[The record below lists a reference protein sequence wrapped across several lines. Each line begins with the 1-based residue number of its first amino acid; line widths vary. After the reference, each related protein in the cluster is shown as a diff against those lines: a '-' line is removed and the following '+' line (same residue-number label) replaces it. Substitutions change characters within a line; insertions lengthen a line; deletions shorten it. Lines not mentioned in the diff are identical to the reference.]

1 MPVLLN
7 TPTPTEARPPLVEQR
22 LYSARVCLAYLNRLA
37 LLAFTGREHMEM
49 VADLPTFAWTVRRF
63 ATAAERHIRAVE
75 SVLPL
80 SAGQVEAPARRG
92 RS

>member
-1 MPVLLN
+1 MSVLLDAPESAQ
-7 TPTPTEARPPLVEQR
+7 TRPPLIEQR
-22 LYSARVCLAYLNRLA
+22 LYSARVCLSCLNRLA
-37 LLAFTGREHMEM
+37 LLAFTGRESLEM
-49 VADLPTFAWTVRRF
+49 VADLPTFAWTMRRF

-80 SAGQVEAPARRG
+80 SASQVEAPPCRR